1 MAPVEVVISQ
11 SQLNEIITSHR
22 ELHEVVIKLSD
33 VVQDPSRSVRY
44 QSFPRREL
52 HNVDLTNEYAKPDES
67 KVGSLDTKLDSS
79 SSSSTA
85 VPQYSLIENHVD
97 ANDGRGGHLLPNSRI
112 GSLLP
117 QLQQPSLKVREGAFH
132 PNYIGH
138 LSENIFITLIQLLCV
153 KRSPFLLAFE
163 DIPQILVLS

>member
-22 ELHEVVIKLSD
+22 ELHEVVIRLSD
-33 VVQDPSRSVRY
+33 VIQDPSRSVHH

-52 HNVDLTNEYAKPDES
+52 HNVDLTNENAKLDEL
-67 KVGSLDTKLDSS
+67 KVGPLDPKFDS

-85 VPQYSLIENHVD
+85 VPQYSLIENCIE
-97 ANDGRGGHLLPNSRI
+97 ANDGKGGHLLPKSGI
-112 GSLLP
+112 GSPLP
-117 QLQQPSLKVREGAFH
+117 QLQQPSLQVREGAFH

-138 LSENIFITLIQLLCV
+138 QSENFFITL
-153 KRSPFLLAFE
+153 S
-163 DIPQILVLS
+163 

>member
-33 VVQDPSRSVRY
+33 VIQDPSRSDRY

-52 HNVDLTNEYAKPDES
+52 HSVDLINENAKPDELKAGHS
-67 KVGSLDTKLDSS
+67 DHKLDS

-85 VPQYSLIENHVD
+85 VPQYSLIENYVE
-97 ANDGRGGHLLPNSRI
+97 ANDGRGGHLLPKSRI
-112 GSLLP
+112 GSPLP
-117 QLQQPSLKVREGAFH
+117 PFQQPSLQVREGACY

-138 LSENIFITLIQLLCV
+138 
-153 KRSPFLLAFE
+153 
-163 DIPQILVLS
+163 